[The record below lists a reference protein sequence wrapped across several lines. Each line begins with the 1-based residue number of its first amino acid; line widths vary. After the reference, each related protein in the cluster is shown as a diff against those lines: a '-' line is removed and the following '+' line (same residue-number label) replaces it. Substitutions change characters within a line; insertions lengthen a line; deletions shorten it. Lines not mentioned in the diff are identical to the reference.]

1 VTSEQRMFFSPFWL
15 DVLNQQL
22 WRGEDP
28 LPLRPKTFAV
38 LRYLVDHAGRLVA
51 REELIKAVW
60 PDTHGAEKG
69 PKRCI
74 LELRAAL
81 GDRVG
86 DPRFIE
92 TVGRRGYRFIAPL
105 TTVQPGPNSKSQVS
119 SLKSQA
125 SSLKSEPV
133 PSLRPPAPIL
143 VGREPELAQLHRWLD
158 KALNGERQVV
168 FVSGEPGIGKTTLV
182 SAFLHSLESSVQR
195 LASDDIYRHPSDVR
209 TLDSRPQ
216 TLDAS
221 VWIGRGQC
229 IEHYGEGE
237 AYLPVLEALGR
248 LAGKLE
254 NTLLLDLLRRHA
266 PSWLAQLPALVSEGE
281 LGTLQRKLQGATRQ
295 RMLREI
301 ADVISA
307 LTTQVPLILVVED
320 LHWSDYSTLDFLSS
334 VTQRRE
340 PGRLLLV
347 GTYRSADMLAS
358 DHPLRAVVQELLSHG
373 QACEL
378 PLAGLTL
385 SAVEQY
391 LDTCFPRH
399 TFSAR
404 FANILHLRTE
414 GNPLFLVNLVD
425 ELIDQ
430 GLVSQAEGR
439 WTLRVTPETIA
450 ARVPENSRRLI
461 EKQMARLAPETQRLL
476 EAASMAGVEFDAA
489 AVASA
494 LEMNTERVEEQCDR
508 LVRQELFLRRMG
520 VDEWP
525 DGTQTARYGFLHAV
539 YQQLWSEQV
548 PAQRQQRFH
557 LRIGE
562 RQEQS
567 YAGRVGEIAAELAV
581 HFGEGRDYRRAV
593 QYRWRAALNALQRSA
608 HRETIDHLTKG
619 LELFKT
625 LPDTPERTQQE
636 LRLQLVLGVPLT
648 ATKGYAAPEV
658 ARVYS
663 RALELCQQVRETS
676 QTVQALLGLWVFYFV
691 RAELQTA
698 HRLGER
704 CLHQAQSVQAADL
717 LLDAHNTLGDTL
729 FWLGELVSARE
740 HLEQSL
746 ALHDPQQHHSYVFY
760 DVTDPGV
767 ACLCHLAWTLWFLGY
782 PDQALKRSHEALAL
796 AQGLSHPYSLS
807 FALNFAAALHCCCRE
822 ERLTQERA
830 EAAMAL
836 STEQGFPLWLAM
848 GTILRGWALAE
859 RGQGEEGMAQIHQ
872 GLAAFQAIGAE
883 LGRSAFLALLAEAYG
898 EIGQAEEGLR
908 VLAEALAVTDKNS
921 ERLYEAEIHRLKGEL
936 SLQLRQVRT
945 SQSKSKVTNPQSEAE
960 VCFHKAIETA
970 RRQQAKAL
978 ELRAVMSLARL
989 WQRQGK
995 KAAARRML
1003 EEIYGWFTEGFDTA
1017 DLKEAKD
1024 LLGELS

>member
-1 VTSEQRMFFSPFWL
+1 
-15 DVLNQQL
+15 
-22 WRGEDP
+22 
-28 LPLRPKTFAV
+28 LPKDFAV
-38 LRYLVDHAGRLVA
+38 LHYLATHAGRLVTQA
-51 REELIKAVW
+51 ELFKVVW
-60 PDTHGAEKG
+60 ADTVVSPSVLKLCLH
-69 PKRCI
+69 RI
-74 LELRAAL
+74 RRTL
-81 GDRVG
+81 GDKAAK
-86 DPRFIE
+86 PRFIE
-92 TVGRRGYRFIAPL
+92 TVHRRGYRLIVSV
-105 TTVQPGPNSKSQVS
+105 TTMPPDSSPKSQVPS
-119 SLKSQA
+119 PKS
-125 SSLKSEPV
+125 
-133 PSLRPPAPIL
+133 APTPDTQHPTPTL
-143 VGREPELAQLHRWLD
+143 VGREVELTQLHQKLD
-158 KALNGERQVV
+158 TALGGERQLV
-168 FVSGEPGIGKTTLV
+168 FVTGEPGIGKTTLV
-182 SAFLHSLESSVQR
+182 DVFLEQITQEARGWR
-195 LASDDIYRHPSDVR
+195 LAASPS
-209 TLDSRPQ
+209 SPQ
-216 TLDAS
+216 APSLQTQVPSL
-221 VWIGRGQC
+221 WIGRGQC
-229 IEHYGEGE
+229 IEHYREGE
-237 AYLPVLEALGR
+237 AYLPVLEALGW
-248 LAGKLE
+248 LAGKPE

-281 LGTLQRKLQGATRQ
+281 LETLQRKLQGATRQ

-307 LTTQVPLILVVED
+307 LTMQVPLILVVED

-340 PGRLLLV
+340 PGRFLLI

-373 QACEL
+373 QAREL
-378 PLAGLTL
+378 PLTGLTL

-391 LDTCFPRH
+391 LDARFPRH
-399 TFSAR
+399 TFSTR
-404 FANILHLRTE
+404 FANILHLCTE

-425 ELIDQ
+425 DLIDQ
-430 GLVSQAEGR
+430 ELVSQAEGQ

-450 ARVPENSRRLI
+450 VRVPENSRRLI
-461 EKQMARLAPETQRLL
+461 ERQMARLAPEMQRLL
-476 EAASMAGVEFDAA
+476 EAASMAGVEFAA
-489 AVASA
+489 EAVASA
-494 LEMNTERVEEQCDR
+494 LEVNTERIEEQCDR

-525 DGTQTARYGFLHAV
+525 DGTQTARYGFRHAM

-567 YAGRVGEIAAELAV
+567 YDGRVGEIAAELAV
-581 HFGEGRDYRRAV
+581 HFGKGRDYRRAV
-593 QYRWRAALNALQRSA
+593 QYRWRAALNALQRST

-619 LELFKT
+619 LELLKT

-636 LRLQLVLGVPLT
+636 LRLQIVLGVPLT

-658 ARVYS
+658 ERVYT

-704 CLHQAQSVQAADL
+704 CLHQAQNVQAADL

-729 FWLGELVSARE
+729 FWLGELGSARE

-746 ALHDPQQHHSYVFY
+746 ALHDPRRHHSYVFY

-767 ACLCHLAWTLWFLGY
+767 GSLCHLAWALWYLGY
-782 PDQALKRSHEALAL
+782 PDQALKRSHEALTL

-807 FALNFAAALHCCCRE
+807 FALNFAAALHCFCRE

-830 EAAMAL
+830 EAAMTL

-859 RGQGEEGMAQIHQ
+859 QGQGEEGR
-872 GLAAFQAIGAE
+872 AI
-883 LGRSAFLALLAEAYG
+883 AL
-898 EIGQAEEGLR
+898 
-908 VLAEALAVTDKNS
+908 
-921 ERLYEAEIHRLKGEL
+921 
-936 SLQLRQVRT
+936 
-945 SQSKSKVTNPQSEAE
+945 KV
-960 VCFHKAIETA
+960 
-970 RRQQAKAL
+970 
-978 ELRAVMSLARL
+978 
-989 WQRQGK
+989 
-995 KAAARRML
+995 
-1003 EEIYGWFTEGFDTA
+1003 
-1017 DLKEAKD
+1017 
-1024 LLGELS
+1024 